1 MVLCELYC
9 TDWRIGCLSNGGVL
23 SGLFSDVLN
32 LQQVGDTATFA
43 AQLLRLVETWREQVL
58 FGLLI
63 LECIP
68 VLGILAPGQLAL
80 AISGFW
86 AASQPFDVG
95 IRLVLVALAAVLL
108 ADFLMFVLGR
118 IGTERVAFLK
128 RTLGQHGSLGRTL
141 EAQSTAVLLLYQ
153 FPPYSR
159 MFAPFLLGAGAMRV
173 SAWIPLSIVASVLFV
188 LTYFMIGFSVAWS
201 GQALVESASIASTAS
216 AIFALGFFAW
226 LFVFIRQFINLRQRG
241 AKDAE

>member
-1 MVLCELYC
+1 M
-9 TDWRIGCLSNGGVL
+9 
-23 SGLFSDVLN
+23 SGLFHDVLN
-32 LQQVGDTATFA
+32 LQQVGDTTTIA

-80 AISGFW
+80 AIAGFW
-86 AASQPFDVG
+86 AASQPFDVA
-95 IRLVLVALAAVLL
+95 IRLAFVALAAVLI
-108 ADFLMFVLGR
+108 ADFFMFVLGR
-118 IGTERVAFLK
+118 IGTTRIAFLR
-128 RTLGQHGSLGRTL
+128 RTLGRHASLGRTL
-141 EAQSTAVLLLYQ
+141 EAQSTAVMLLYQ

-159 MFAPFLLGAGAMRV
+159 MFAPFLLGAGEMRI
-173 SAWIPLSIVASVLFV
+173 SAWISLSIGASVLFV
-188 LTYFMIGFSVAWS
+188 LTFFMIGFSVAWS
-201 GQALVESASIASTAS
+201 GQALSESASIASTAS

-226 LFVFIRQFINLRQRG
+226 LFLFIRQFIKMRRLG